1 MGIMEIS
8 FNRESISNFGTHR
21 TVSYDVK
28 EKEVIVMDDAIK
40 MGESYQIL
48 DENTISIQS
57 GASKITF
64 KRVK

>member
-8 FNRESISNFGTHR
+8 FDRESISNFGTQR
-21 TVSYDVK
+21 AVSYDVK
-28 EKEVIVMDDAIK
+28 EKEVIVMDEAIK